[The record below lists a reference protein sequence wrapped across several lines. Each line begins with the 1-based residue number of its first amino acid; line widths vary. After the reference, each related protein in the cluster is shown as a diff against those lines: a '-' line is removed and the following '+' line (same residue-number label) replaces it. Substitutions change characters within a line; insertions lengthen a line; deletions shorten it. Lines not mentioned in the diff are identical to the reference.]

1 MPARE
6 DAHLFDY
13 AAGTGPAAIRLLAEC
28 QAALNPQASAYVR
41 AAETGFGGLLAGLH
55 PASMPANALDAVLA
69 RAEEPAAGAPDDD
82 QVLDPSTGLPRALSP
97 YIERS
102 ASGGLNWSRRLGGVQ
117 EIVLDAVSD
126 ETAEASLVLL
136 KPGGGIPPHDHGGEE
151 LTLVL
156 TGAFHDGHALYR
168 AGDLCSAAPGMR
180 HRPAVQG
187 NVACIC
193 LTVSMGEWKPVN
205 PLYGWIDRLAR
216 PMRRLN

>member
-6 DAHLFDY
+6 HAHLFDY

-28 QAALNPQASAYVR
+28 QAVLNPQASAHVR
-41 AAETGFGGLLAGLH
+41 AAETGFGALLTGLH

-69 RAEEPAAGAPDDD
+69 RAEEPRIAEAEDEA
-82 QVLDPSTGLPRALSP
+82 LDPSTGLPRALSP

-126 ETAEASLVLL
+126 EAAEASLVLL

-216 PMRRLN
+216 PLRRLN